1 MLGKIVKKY
10 KFYGVGDLC
19 YILYIN
25 MLEKRI
31 IMELKRKKMIGQFF
45 LMREIWKNEVSF
57 QVVQFKY
64 LNLVYGFC

>member
-1 MLGKIVKKY
+1 MY

-31 IMELKRKKMIGQFF
+31 IMEFLRKKVIGWFF

-57 QVVQFKY
+57 
-64 LNLVYGFC
+64 

>member
-1 MLGKIVKKY
+1 MLGKIVKRY

-31 IMELKRKKMIGQFF
+31 IMEFLRKKVIGWFF
-45 LMREIWKNEVSF
+45 LMREIWKNEVF
-57 QVVQFKY
+57 FLVV
-64 LNLVYGFC
+64 

>member
-31 IMELKRKKMIGQFF
+31 IMEFLRKKVIGQFF

>member
-1 MLGKIVKKY
+1 MSGKIVKKY

-31 IMELKRKKMIGQFF
+31 IIEFLRKKSDRLVFF
-45 LMREIWKNEVSF
+45 NER
-57 QVVQFKY
+57 
-64 LNLVYGFC
+64 NLEK